1 MFCKSKMKHLIFLKA
16 FAVHGWIGLI
26 LIILAWPANWFL
38 AGLRSHLLFFPLW
51 LGYILAVDALV
62 LMRKNTSLL
71 MRSFRDGKGIGKFAG
86 LFIVSAPAWWLF
98 EALNWRVQNW
108 HYLGRDC
115 FTDFQYAL
123 FATVSFSTVMPA
135 VFGTAELVGTFSFIR
150 RFKAGP
156 IIYPTRKIIVSF
168 FILGI
173 SMLAVLLAWPQY
185 FFPLLWLSVFFIIE
199 PINIILG
206 YPSLTDFTKR
216 GDWRPIISLWLGC
229 LICGFFWE
237 MWNYWSY
244 PKWTYTIP
252 YVDFWHVFE
261 MPLLGYAGYIPFS
274 LELFVLYHLMTGLL
288 RWPDAEVSSGLFS

>member
-1 MFCKSKMKHLIFLKA
+1 MTMKHFIPWKV
-16 FAVHGWIGLI
+16 FAVHGWIGLC
-26 LIILAWPANWFL
+26 LIILAWPANWLFS
-38 AGLRSHLLFFPLW
+38 GLRSHLLFFPLW
-51 LGYILAVDALV
+51 LGYILVVDALV
-62 LMRKNTSLL
+62 LIRKDTSLL
-71 MRSFRDGKGIGKFAG
+71 MRSFRDGKSIWKFMS

-108 HYLGRDC
+108 HYLGRDS

-135 VFGTAELVGTFSFIR
+135 VFGTAELVGTFSWLR
-150 RFKAGP
+150 RYNAGP
-156 IIYPTRKIIVSF
+156 KFYPKRKTTISF
-168 FILGI
+168 FLLGI
-173 SMLAVLLAWPQY
+173 SMLAVLLIWPKY

-216 GDWRPIISLWLGC
+216 GDWRPIIALCLGC

-237 MWNYWSY
+237 MWNFWSY
-244 PKWTYTIP
+244 PKWIYTIP

-261 MPLLGYAGYIPFS
+261 MPLLGYGGYLPFS
-274 LELFVLYHLMTGLL
+274 LELFALYHLITGLL
-288 RWPDAEVSSGLFS
+288 RRPDCEVCSGLFS